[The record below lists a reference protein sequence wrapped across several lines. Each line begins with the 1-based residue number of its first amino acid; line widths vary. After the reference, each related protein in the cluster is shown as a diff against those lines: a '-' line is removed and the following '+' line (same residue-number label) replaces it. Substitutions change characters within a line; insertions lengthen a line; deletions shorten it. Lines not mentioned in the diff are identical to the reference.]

1 MRTPRSGAPA
11 PVRRLSLAALAA
23 ALALAALLT
32 QPQSARAQAGGIA
45 GSVIEEN
52 APVPIAG
59 ASVYF
64 LDTNLNFVWSLQTDG
79 NGLYDTGLFF
89 TPGTYFALAV
99 APSFACEVYAQI
111 LWDCVSALPAG
122 TPITVTD
129 GNTTGGI
136 DFSLAPGGEVA
147 GIVIDTATQLPIAG
161 VEVLVVTEDG
171 EPLAS
176 GTTDPMGHYVTQP
189 RLTPF
194 NYRVMTANTLG
205 YVDEVWDDHPCDVSC
220 DPGSGDIVQVLPGS
234 QTAADFDLV
243 LGGRVAG
250 GVFTRSGGLP
260 LPGAQVS
267 IWNAAGQFV
276 DGLGTDAMGGFLS
289 RGLPA
294 GTYHALAGRTG
305 YETQL
310 YSNRP
315 CWPSCQVTSGTPI
328 PVSVGA
334 TQSGIDF
341 QLGQTV
347 KRTGYESG
355 GTAFWSGG
363 AGGTFCPHDACEEG
377 DPMDAGCDP
386 CVQTVCDF
394 LPDCCFLVW
403 DFQCIQEL
411 GGSCAESCD

>member
-11 PVRRLSLAALAA
+11 PARRLSTAALPA
-23 ALALAALLT
+23 ALALAALLAL
-32 QPQSARAQAGGIA
+32 PDAARAQAGGIA

-59 ASVYF
+59 ATVYF

-99 APSFACEVYAQI
+99 APSFSCEVYAQI

-129 GNTTGGI
+129 GNTTTGI

-147 GIVIDTATQLPIAG
+147 GIVIDAATQLPIAG
-161 VEVLVVTEDG
+161 VDVLVVTEDG

-194 NYRVMTANTLG
+194 IYRVVTANGLG
-205 YVDEVWDDHPCDVSC
+205 YVDEVWDDHPCIVAC
-220 DPGSGDIVQVLPGS
+220 DPSLGDDLQVLPM
-234 QTAADFDLV
+234 QQADADFALV
-243 LGGRVAG
+243 LGGRLAG
-250 GVFTRSGGLP
+250 RVFARGGGLP
-260 LPGAQVS
+260 LPNAQVS
-267 IWNAAGQFV
+267 VWNAAGEFV
-276 DGLGTDAMGGFLS
+276 DGLDTDAMGGYLS

-294 GTYHALAGRTG
+294 GTYYALAGRAG

-315 CWPSCQVTSGTPI
+315 CWPTCQVTSGTPI
-328 PVSVGA
+328 AVTVGA
-334 TQSGIDF
+334 TQPGIDF
-341 QLGQTV
+341 HLGLTV
-347 KRTGYESG
+347 KRTGFESG

-363 AGGTFCPHDACEEG
+363 DGGLFCPHDACEEG
-377 DPMDAGCDP
+377 EPMELGCDP
-386 CVQTVCDF
+386 CVDEVCSL
-394 LPDCCFLVW
+394 LPDCCLLSW
-403 DFQCIQEL
+403 DAFCVQGLFE
-411 GGSCAESCD
+411 SCAESCP

>member
-1 MRTPRSGAPA
+1 MRTPRSGAPS
-11 PVRRLSLAALAA
+11 PVRCLSAAALPA
-23 ALALAALLT
+23 ALALAALLAL
-32 QPQSARAQAGGIA
+32 PEAARAQAGGIA
-45 GSVIEEN
+45 GSVIEET
-52 APVPIAG
+52 ASVPIGG

-64 LDTNLNFVWSLQTDG
+64 LDTNLNFVWSMQTDG
-79 NGLYDTGLFF
+79 NGLYDTGLLF

-99 APSFACEVYAQI
+99 APSFSCEVYAQI

-129 GNTTGGI
+129 GTTTGGV

-147 GIVIDTATQLPIAG
+147 GTVIDAATQLPIAG
-161 VEVLVVTEDG
+161 VDVLVVTEDG

-205 YVDEVWDDHPCDVSC
+205 YVDEVWDDHPCVVAC
-220 DPGSGDIVQVLPGS
+220 EPGLGDFVQILPM
-234 QTAADFDLV
+234 QQAEADFALG

-250 GVFTRSGGLP
+250 AVFARGGGAP

-267 IWNAAGQFV
+267 VWNATGQFA
-276 DGLGTDAMGGFLS
+276 DGLSTDAMGGFRS

-294 GTYHALAGRTG
+294 GTYHALAGRSG
-305 YETQL
+305 DETQL

-315 CWPSCQVTSGTPI
+315 CWPTCQVTSGTPI

-334 TQSGIDF
+334 TESGIDF
-341 QLGQTV
+341 HLGQTV
-347 KRTGYESG
+347 KRTGCESG

-363 AGGTFCPHDACEEG
+363 DGGLFCPHDACEEG
-377 DPMDAGCDP
+377 EPMEAGCDP
-386 CVQTVCDF
+386 CVQAVCDF
-394 LPDCCFLVW
+394 LPDCCLLSW
-403 DFQCIQEL
+403 DLMCILEL
-411 GGSCAESCD
+411 GGTCAESCE